1 MRRERRAIACHV
13 VAIEWETFV
22 ERGLEIAALG
32 RKRNG
37 RPVLKGRPISVY
49 G

>member
-13 VAIEWETFV
+13 VVIEWETFA

-32 RKRNG
+32 A
-37 RPVLKGRPISVY
+37 
-49 G
+49 

>member
-13 VAIEWETFV
+13 VVIEWETFAV
-22 ERGLEIAALG
+22 RGLEIAALG
-32 RKRNG
+32 RRRKG
-37 RPVLKGRPISVY
+37 RPVRTGRPISVY